1 MPAALRHNQSLQKN
15 AELQARLRVSEETI
29 RQIKQAHE
37 RLKQVHEQLESEH
50 RQALERKMLLEE
62 EVRFLKRQL
71 YGRSSE
77 KLPSQSVSPDQ
88 KMLFNEAEVLAA
100 IAAAETAEQ
109 QRTTTVAAHE
119 RKARPH
125 SGGREPIPPHL
136 PRQEVLHDLP
146 MHEKWCTHEH
156 EGVCWARQRIGEE
169 VSERYHY
176 EPPKVWIERHVYPK
190 YACGHCHE
198 GVKIAA
204 AVKSILPKSNASA
217 SLLAHLVTSKF
228 DDGLP
233 LYRVC
238 RQLERQDVLLSP
250 GTVGTWVNTLGAE
263 SVVPLIN
270 LMNDALL
277 EHPLIQMDETY
288 LQVLRSEKSPNS
300 DHYMV
305 VRCAGPPGRRIILF
319 DYIPSRTAEA
329 LKSLLTGADGPY
341 RGKLLTDGLELYD
354 IVAAQLKLVHL
365 GCLQHCRTYYH
376 KALKVAELPSGRTL
390 AGVAM
395 REYLGPVFKIEQDI
409 KELRKQRERDGL
421 KLTAEEV
428 LQLRQENSAPIL
440 TAFKQWVD
448 DLLPGTPPQSALGK
462 ALAYTTNQWPKLV
475 RHLEH
480 GEAPI
485 HNNDT
490 ENQIRPFAQGRRVWL
505 FCHNPLG
512 ARASANLFSLVSSAR
527 ANGLEPHAYLK
538 FIFERLP
545 AVDTLEALEALLP
558 WNARAALPAARGAA

>member
-15 AELQARLRVSEETI
+15 AELQARLKVSEESL
-29 RQIKQAHE
+29 RQVKQAHE
-37 RLKQVHEQLESEH
+37 QLQGEH
-50 RQALERKMLLEE
+50 RQALERKGMLEE
-62 EVRFLKRQL
+62 EVRFLKAQL

-88 KMLFNEAEVLAA
+88 KMLFNEAEVLCA
-100 IAAAETAEQ
+100 IAAAEAAKQE
-109 QRTTTVAAHE
+109 RTTTVPAHE

-136 PRQEVLHDLP
+136 PRQDIVHDLP
-146 MHEKWCTHEH
+146 VHEKWCTHEH

-176 EPPKVWIERHVYPK
+176 EPPKVWVERHVFPK
-190 YACGHCHE
+190 YACAECHE
-198 GVKIAA
+198 GVKVAA
-204 AVKSILPKSNASA
+204 AVKSILPKSNASP

-233 LYRVC
+233 LYRIC
-238 RQLERQDVLLSP
+238 RQMERQEVLLSP
-250 GTVGTWVNTLGAE
+250 GTVGTWVNTLGGQ

-270 LMNDALL
+270 LMIDDLL
-277 EHPLIQMDETY
+277 DHPLIQMDETY

-329 LKSLLTGADGPY
+329 LKSLLMGADGPY

-354 IVAAQLKLVHL
+354 IVAAQLKLEHF

-376 KALKVAELPSGRTL
+376 KALKVAELPSGRAL

-409 KELRKQRERDGL
+409 KDLRKQRERAGSV
-421 KLTAEEV
+421 LTAEQV
-428 LQLRQENSAPIL
+428 VALRQEKSAPIL

-448 DLLPGTPPQSALGK
+448 ELLPGTPPQSALGK
-462 ALAYTTNQWPKLV
+462 GLAYTTNQWPKLV

-480 GEAPI
+480 GDVPI

-490 ENQIRPFAQGRRVWL
+490 ENRIRPFAQGRRVWL
-505 FCHNPLG
+505 FCHNPFG
-512 ARASANLFSLVSSAR
+512 ARASANLFSLVLTAR
-527 ANGLEPHAYLK
+527 ANGLEPYAYLN

-545 AVDTLEALEALLP
+545 TADTVEALEALLP
-558 WNARAALPAARGAA
+558 WNVRAALPAARVAA

>member
-1 MPAALRHNQSLQKN
+1 MPAALRHSQSLEKN
-15 AELQARLRVSEETI
+15 AELQARLRVSEESL
-29 RQIKQAHE
+29 RQIRQAHE
-37 RLKQVHEQLESEH
+37 LLQAEH
-50 RQALERKMLLEE
+50 RQALERKVLLEE
-62 EVRFLKRQL
+62 EVRFLKAQL

-100 IAAAETAEQ
+100 IAAAEAAEQ
-109 QRTTTVAAHE
+109 ERTTTVGAHE

-136 PRQEVLHDLP
+136 PRQDIVHDLP
-146 MHEKWCTHEH
+146 VHEKWCTHEH
-156 EGVCWARQRIGEE
+156 EGVCWARERIGEE

-176 EPPKVWIERHVYPK
+176 EAPKVWVERHVYPK
-190 YACGHCHE
+190 YACAECHD
-198 GVKIAA
+198 GVKVAA

-233 LYRVC
+233 LYRIC
-238 RQLERQDVLLSP
+238 RQMERQDVLLSP
-250 GTVGTWVNTLGAE
+250 GTVGTWVNTLGGE

-270 LMNDALL
+270 LMNDELL
-277 EHPLIQMDETY
+277 AHPLIQMDETY
-288 LQVLRSEKSPNS
+288 LQVLRSEKSPHS

-319 DYIPSRTAEA
+319 DYVPSRTAEA
-329 LKSLLTGADGPY
+329 LKSLLIGADGPY

-354 IVAAQLKLVHL
+354 IVAAQLKLEHF
-365 GCLQHCRTYYH
+365 GCLQHCRTYFH
-376 KALKVAELPSGRTL
+376 KALKVAELPSGRAL

-395 REYLGPVFKIEQDI
+395 REYLGPMFKIEQDI
-409 KELRKQRERDGL
+409 KDLRKQRERDGS
-421 KLTAEEV
+421 KLTIEEV
-428 LQLRQENSAPIL
+428 LKLRQEKSAPIL
-440 TAFKQWVD
+440 TAFRKWVD
-448 DLLPGTPPQSALGK
+448 DLLPATPPQSALGK
-462 ALAYTTNQWPKLV
+462 ALGYTTNQWPKLV

-480 GEAPI
+480 GEVPI

-490 ENQIRPFAQGRRVWL
+490 ENRIRPFAQGRRVWL
-505 FCHNPLG
+505 FCHNPFG
-512 ARASANLFSLVSSAR
+512 ARASENLFSLVSTAR
-527 ANGLEPHAYLK
+527 DNGIEPYAYLN

-545 AVDTLEALEALLP
+545 AADSLEALEPLLP
-558 WNARAALPAARGAA
+558 WNARAALPAARRAA

>member
-1 MPAALRHNQSLQKN
+1 
-15 AELQARLRVSEETI
+15 
-29 RQIKQAHE
+29 
-37 RLKQVHEQLESEH
+37 
-50 RQALERKMLLEE
+50 
-62 EVRFLKRQL
+62 
-71 YGRSSE
+71 
-77 KLPSQSVSPDQ
+77 
-88 KMLFNEAEVLAA
+88 MLFNEAEVLAA
-100 IAAAETAEQ
+100 IAAAEAAEQ
-109 QRTTTVAAHE
+109 EHTTAVAAHK

-136 PRQEVLHDLP
+136 PRQDIVHDLP
-146 MHEKWCTHEH
+146 VHEKWCTHEH

-176 EPPKVWIERHVYPK
+176 EPPKIWVERHVHPK

-198 GVKIAA
+198 GVKVAA
-204 AVKSILPKSNASA
+204 ALKSILPKSNASA

-288 LQVLRSEKSPNS
+288 LQVLRSEKSAHS

-319 DYIPSRTAEA
+319 DYIPSRTAAA
-329 LKSLLTGADGPY
+329 LKDLLTGADGAY

-354 IVAAQLKLVHL
+354 IVAAQLKLEHF
-365 GCLQHCRTYYH
+365 GCLQHARTYFH

-395 REYLGPVFKIEQDI
+395 REYIGPVFKIEQDI
-409 KELRKQRERDGL
+409 KELRKQRERGGAV
-421 KLTAEEV
+421 LTIEEV
-428 LQLRQENSAPIL
+428 LKLRQENSAPVL

-480 GEAPI
+480 GEVPI

-527 ANGLEPHAYLK
+527 ANGLEPHAYLN

-545 AVDTLEALEALLP
+545 AANSLEALEALLP
-558 WNARAALPAARGAA
+558 WNARAALPAARRAA

>member
-1 MPAALRHNQSLQKN
+1 MPAALRHTQSLQKN
-15 AELQARLRVSEETI
+15 AELQAQLKVSEESL
-29 RQIKQAHE
+29 RQIRQAHE
-37 RLKQVHEQLESEH
+37 RLQGEH
-50 RQALERKMLLEE
+50 RQALERKGMLED
-62 EVRFLKRQL
+62 EVRFLKAQL

-77 KLPSQSVSPDQ
+77 KLPAQSVFPDQ
-88 KMLFNEAEVLAA
+88 QMLFNEAEMLAA
-100 IAAAETAEQ
+100 IAAAEAAEQ
-109 QRTTTVAAHE
+109 ERTTTVAAHE
-119 RKARPH
+119 SKARPH

-136 PRQEVLHDLP
+136 PRQDIVHDLP
-146 MHEKWCTHEH
+146 VHEQWCTHEH
-156 EGVCWARQRIGEE
+156 EGVCWVRQRTGEE

-176 EPPKVWIERHVYPK
+176 EPPKVWVERHVYPK

-198 GVKIAA
+198 GVKVAA

-228 DDGLP
+228 EDGQP

-250 GTVGTWVNTLGAE
+250 GTAGTWVNTLGAE
-263 SVVPLIN
+263 SVVLPIN

-329 LKSLLTGADGPY
+329 LKGLLIGADGPY

-354 IVAAQLKLVHL
+354 IVAAQLKLAHY
-365 GCLQHCRTYYH
+365 GCLQHCRTYFH
-376 KALKVAELPSGRTL
+376 KALKVAELLSGRTL
-390 AGVAM
+390 AAVAM
-395 REYLGPVFKIEQDI
+395 REYLGPIFKIEQDI
-409 KELRKQRERDGL
+409 KELRQRRERGGSV
-421 KLTAEEV
+421 LTLEEV
-428 LQLRQENSAPIL
+428 CKLRQEKSAPLL

-448 DLLPGTPPQSALGK
+448 DLLPGTPLQSALGK
-462 ALAYTTNQWPKLV
+462 ALAYATNQWPKLV

-480 GEAPI
+480 GEVPI

-490 ENQIRPFAQGRRVWL
+490 ENRIRPFAQGRRVWL

-512 ARASANLFSLVSSAR
+512 ARASANLLSLVSSAR
-527 ANGLEPHAYLK
+527 ANGIEPHAYLNLL
-538 FIFERLP
+538 FEQLP
-545 AVDTLEALEALLP
+545 AADTVEALEALLP
-558 WNARAALPAARGAA
+558 WNVRTVLPTARRAA